1 MNDHQFQLLA
11 FLLFVFVSLTLS
23 SASFAAVTVTP
34 SIPDFRP
41 TATGGYFGSSGKWV
55 PYVPA
60 SNAYTSAGA
69 LTIGG
74 KSLSIPASIPVAAT
88 AGTALKTAMR
98 LSPYAMLGSAA
109 LGWLAENGIE
119 PDPQTGVWHKFAQ
132 GDPYTIG
139 LPSDPQPSCS
149 TLGHSDAVYIPTANY
164 SSYDVFKRA
173 PSKVHGC
180 TSTDYASQGW
190 NLLSYC
196 TDAAEP
202 CGYQQLWA
210 KAAQQLPVSNSSP
223 ATPADFD
230 ALPDPTATPGVI
242 DDAQGQPYM
251 QGGTPTSGVPVGKP
265 TYASGNYPMGPP
277 YKAPDGTTVQP
288 MASVTNIS
296 NSNTVTV
303 STYNITTHNADGSP
317 TNNPLPQP
325 TDEKPDV
332 CESNPDRV
340 GCHDLGTPD
349 AQESLGTLE
358 VPVSPTVT
366 PVGGAGTCPA
376 SVSLPYGITWSYQP
390 FCDFASAIK
399 PLIIG
404 FAWLSFAY
412 IVVGA
417 VRT

>member
-1 MNDHQFQLLA
+1 MNDDQFQFLA
-11 FLLFVFVSLTLS
+11 FSLFVLASLITS

-41 TATGGYFGSSGKWV
+41 HATGGYFGSTGKWV

-60 SNAYTSAGA
+60 SNAYTSAGRV
-69 LTIGG
+69 TIGG
-74 KSLSIPASIPVAAT
+74 KPLTIPASIPVAAT
-88 AGTALKTAMR
+88 AGSALKTAMR

-109 LGWLAENGIE
+109 LAWLAENGIE
-119 PDPQTGVWHKFAQ
+119 PDPQTGVWHKFAL
-132 GDPYTIG
+132 GDPYSIG
-139 LPSDPQPSCS
+139 LPSDPAPSCS
-149 TLGHSDAVYIPTANY
+149 TLGHSGTVYIPEPDY
-164 SSYDVFKRA
+164 SSYSVHKRV
-173 PSKVHGC
+173 PSSVHGC
-180 TSTDYASQGW
+180 TSPNYASQGW
-190 NLLSYC
+190 LLLSYC
-196 TDAAEP
+196 SDAAEP
-202 CGYQQLWA
+202 CGYQQLFS
-210 KAAQQLPVSNSSP
+210 KSAQQLPVTNSSP

-230 ALPDPTATPGVI
+230 ALPDPTSTPGVI

-251 QGGTPTSGVPVGKP
+251 QGATPTSGVPVGKP
-265 TYASGNYPMGPP
+265 NYESGNYPMGSP

-296 NSNTVTV
+296 NTNTVTI

-325 TDEKPDV
+325 TEENPDD
-332 CESNPDRV
+332 CETNPDRV

-349 AQESLGTLE
+349 PQESLGTLE

-366 PVGGAGTCPA
+366 PVGGPGVCPA

-390 FCDFASAIK
+390 FCDFATAIK
-399 PLIIG
+399 PFILG